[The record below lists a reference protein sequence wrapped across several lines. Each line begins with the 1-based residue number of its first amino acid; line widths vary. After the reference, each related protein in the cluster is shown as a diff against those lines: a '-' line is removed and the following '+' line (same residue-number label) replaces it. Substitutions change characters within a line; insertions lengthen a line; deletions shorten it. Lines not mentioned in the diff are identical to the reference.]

1 MGKVSV
7 QELGWRLAGVGSV
20 VFFFSLSQGWRAQP
34 TGLRRA
40 AFAPYLP
47 EVSGSLCPT
56 PDPPGCQRSYPRA
69 SPFRLRGKGHQDL
82 EAKESNSGVSL
93 C

>member
-47 EVSGSLCPT
+47 EVSGSLCPPPT
-56 PDPPGCQRSYPRA
+56 PQGVNAPIPGPL
-69 SPFRLRGKGHQDL
+69 PLD
-82 EAKESNSGVSL
+82 SGEKDIKT
-93 C
+93 